1 MDAETVQ
8 AAPAL
13 AAHLQNSPVRRA
25 STVAVL
31 RGFWPF
37 ASPIAFCLPSV
48 DLFCLSTDLLIGC
61 CAFLCAALA
70 CFFG

>member
-31 RGFWPF
+31 RGFWQSDCLLP
-37 ASPIAFCLPSV
+37 AFCYLDAD
-48 DLFCLSTDLLIGC
+48 DLFVFPLIYC
-61 CAFLCAALA
+61 SSHLH
-70 CFFG
+70 